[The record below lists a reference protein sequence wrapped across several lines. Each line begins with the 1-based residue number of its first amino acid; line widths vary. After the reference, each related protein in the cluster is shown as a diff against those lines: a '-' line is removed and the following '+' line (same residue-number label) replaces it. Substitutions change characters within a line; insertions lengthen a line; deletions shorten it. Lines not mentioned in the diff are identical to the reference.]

1 MKNLKKIMTGMMLVL
16 ALGAFTACGENT
28 DNNADES
35 GTMTDNKGNSDSAD
49 RGDRKQEDSNRDVAN
64 DMEGNDTV
72 NENAANDNEDT
83 ADGNAALRK

>member
-35 GTMTDNKGNSDSAD
+35 GTMTENKGNSDSAS
-49 RGDRKQEDSNRDVAN
+49 RETENRRIPT
-64 DMEGNDTV
+64 EILQIIWKETIQ
-72 NENAANDNEDT
+72 
-83 ADGNAALRK
+83 